1 MGRKHSIY
9 VKSFTA
15 AAASDDGI
23 LLHIDFGAG
32 HRERLK
38 AFRAIA
44 SIFVADRVREL
55 DEDRGKVNNAINH
68 ANSVLEYANR
78 IECGYRSMRDERL
91 GRYVREMLSNAE
103 AAQKQKA

>member
-1 MGRKHSIY
+1 MARKHSIY

-15 AAASDDGI
+15 AASSNDGI
-23 LLHIDFGAG
+23 LLNIDFGAG

-55 DEDRGKVNNAINH
+55 EEDRGKVNNAMNH
-68 ANSVLEYANR
+68 ANSVLEHARR
-78 IECGYRSMRDERL
+78 IEGGFRNMSDERL
-91 GRYVREMLSNAE
+91 GRYVREMLFNAE
-103 AAQKQKA
+103 AAEKQKA